1 VRSVC
6 ADLPRVHRCAM
17 EGSAAD
23 TSVEFLNQ
31 KRAFQEVN
39 LLEEDLRSGDQKAL
53 RVRPHEIRTLKFQ
66 VK

>member
-1 VRSVC
+1 LTRASIWS
-6 ADLPRVHRCAM
+6 P
-17 EGSAAD
+17 AASSD

-53 RVRPHEIRTLKFQ
+53 RLRPHEIRTLKFQ